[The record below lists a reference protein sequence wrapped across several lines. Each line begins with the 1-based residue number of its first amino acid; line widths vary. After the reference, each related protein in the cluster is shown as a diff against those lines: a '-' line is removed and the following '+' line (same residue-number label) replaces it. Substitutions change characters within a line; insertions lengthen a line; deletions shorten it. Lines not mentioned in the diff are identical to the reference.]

1 MTSTEREKIVTAS
14 PSSNESTRTFIH
26 VAKAVQFLF
35 LAIFAFGVAWSIS
48 DLAEAFEI
56 PITAWAL
63 GCTVFGAEG
72 VLASEYL
79 VRRLEKELYKD

>member
-1 MTSTEREKIVTAS
+1 MTANNREKIVTAS
-14 PSSNESTRTFIH
+14 TSSDESTRTFIH

-48 DLAEAFEI
+48 DLAGAFAI

-79 VRRLEKELYKD
+79 VRKLEKELYRD

>member
-1 MTSTEREKIVTAS
+1 MTVNDKRRVVETPT
-14 PSSNESTRTFIH
+14 SSNESTRTFIH
-26 VAKAVQFLF
+26 VAKAIQFLF

-48 DLAEAFEI
+48 DLAGAFEI

-63 GCTVFGAEG
+63 GCTIFGAEG

-79 VRRLEKELYKD
+79 VRKLEKEIRWD